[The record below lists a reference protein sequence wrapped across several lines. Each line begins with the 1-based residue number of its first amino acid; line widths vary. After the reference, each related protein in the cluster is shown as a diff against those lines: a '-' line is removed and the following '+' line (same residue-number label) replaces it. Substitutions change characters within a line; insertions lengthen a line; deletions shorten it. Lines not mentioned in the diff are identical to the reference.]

1 VGLILALWIAVCRFL
16 DLSPALFAAVAASIP
31 ILATGG
37 VHMDGFCDTVDA
49 LSSWSSREHML
60 EILDDP
66 HSGAFAVIWCCVYF
80 ILLFGALQEL
90 HFRGDSVLVC
100 LVFPISRALAGFS
113 MLSLPKARPGGM
125 LDSFAGKADAR
136 AGYILLAAIFAA
148 SLAGIFATSAYAG
161 MVCLAVCAFAFAA
174 FRRMVLM
181 RFGGVT
187 GDMVGFLVQVSELA
201 LAFGLLAGGVVG
213 DAVS

>member
-1 VGLILALWIAVCRFL
+1 
-16 DLSPALFAAVAASIP
+16 
-31 ILATGG
+31 
-37 VHMDGFCDTVDA
+37 MDGFCDTVDA
-49 LSSWSSREHML
+49 LSSWSSRERML

-90 HFRGDSVLVC
+90 HIRSVSVLVC

-113 MLSLPKARPGGM
+113 MLMLPKARLGGM

-136 AGYILLAAIFAA
+136 ACYILLAAI
-148 SLAGIFATSAYAG
+148 LAVSISGIFAISVYTG
-161 MVCLAVCAFAFAA
+161 IVCLAVITFAFAA
-174 FRRMVLM
+174 FRRMVLR

-213 DAVS
+213 EAIS